1 MNKKKWQRSPGIKG
15 LFLVLQYILLGG
27 AIFAGLFF
35 LTLEFHGVRLG
46 DSGGDYL
53 DSSMFSSDF
62 YNATWNVAHAISTVA
77 PYADAGLTAAV
88 NDTDSDRVVD
98 LDEVVNNQEVSFTNT
113 SGLAYS
119 LEDLR
124 NWAKEQDYDYDSAN
138 GEPIVICHYAK
149 DASDNAQGLPY
160 HYYYVDDFLKLIDSG
175 ELAFAVN
182 AEAYFPSSDD
192 WDTYQESSYEES
204 SNEMAQSIIEE
215 VTDDLRYG
223 SLTEPFSEVRVNSKD
238 GAALYDYFYS
248 YEGYEPKEHFTP
260 VGADSILDVVNSN
273 ERWNGHLQDAFNG
286 LYDILSQI
294 NNYNEQMDV
303 LNGYAQGQSNM
314 SYLYIN
320 EDYGQVLT
328 NDAEL
333 TKELNYDNNKS
344 ITLSDSAN
352 FSAANNTQTPESVNS
367 NTAANTTAAIG
378 DSTTTNTRTSS
389 VSSTN
394 SNSNA
399 ADTTINYYQKL
410 NDILAARDGFSY
422 VLLQAAPDSFS
433 TNLSGLDKHY
443 ALPGNHI
450 TSTHWKERMRQV
462 LPEVSDNFIF
472 VTYVNQ
478 ELPVSDS
485 FTDGKTFFDA
495 YSRYQ
500 RPVFL
505 AFLLCFLLLIVSLVW
520 LTAVA
525 GRKSTDEEIHLCF
538 FDRWP
543 TELSAGLVVFAWLL
557 VVALF
562 LQGSTILNLADYQI
576 ARLQAAAAQGS
587 LLNAYQ
593 LLVLI
598 IIGFYTLFWFQIGYL
613 SLVRR
618 IKAKQLWKNS
628 LLRRLLI
635 LIVKVIRYIKRKFH
649 ARADFYSRNT
659 AARLKVTF
667 AFLGYMFFKYLILGS
682 TKIFFSL
689 SCLADLLLL
698 IYGITKA
705 YHREQIT
712 KGLKEISGGNLQYK
726 IPLDR
731 LSGDDKRIAEY
742 INNIGSGLDAA
753 VENSVKNERMKTELI
768 TNVSHDLKT
777 PLTSIISYIDLLKR
791 ENFTD
796 PKVLEYLDILETKA
810 ARLKVLTEDVVEAS
824 KASTGNLTLNM
835 TNLDFVEMLH
845 QVIGEFEERFEERQ
859 LTMMVHFPDEPS
871 MIRADGQRLWRV
883 LENVFGNVTKYAME
897 NTRVYAEVRNA
908 NSQVIFTLKNI
919 SAQPL
924 NFAAEELTE
933 RFVRGDVSRNTEG
946 SGLGLSIAKSLTKL
960 QGGQFQLYLDGDLFK
975 VTITFKAQAKIT
987 EQSEPTLPEQ
997 PKPEER

>member
-1 MNKKKWQRSPGIKG
+1 MMNKKKWQRSPGIKG
-15 LFLVLQYILLGG
+15 LLLVLQYILLGG
-27 AIFAGLFF
+27 AIFVGLFF

-53 DSSMFSSDF
+53 DSSMFVSNF
-62 YNATWNVAHAISTVA
+62 YSATWNVAHAISTVA
-77 PYADAGLTAAV
+77 PYGDAGLTTAG
-88 NDTDSDRVVD
+88 NDTDRTADNSDSSTSSTRKVSSEDTHVVD
-98 LDEVVNNQEVSFTNT
+98 LDEVVNDQEISFTNT

-119 LEDLR
+119 LEELR

-138 GEPIVICHYAK
+138 GDPIVICHYAK
-149 DASDNAQGLPY
+149 DASDNALGLTY

-182 AEAYFPSSDD
+182 MESYMPQSDD

-204 SNEMAQSIIEE
+204 SNEIAQAIIDE
-215 VTDDLRYG
+215 VKDDLQYG
-223 SLTEPFSEVRVNSKD
+223 SLTEPFSEIRVNSKD
-238 GAALYDYFYS
+238 GSTLYDYFYS

-260 VGADSILDVVNSN
+260 VGADSILDVVNEN

-286 LYDILSQI
+286 LYDILSSI
-294 NNYNEQMDV
+294 DNYNEQMDV

-314 SYLYIN
+314 SYLYVN
-320 EDYGQVLT
+320 EDNGQVLT
-328 NDAEL
+328 NDSDLE
-333 TKELNYDNNKS
+333 KELNYEKDKNV
-344 ITLSDSAN
+344 TFSDSADASAN
-352 FSAANNTQTPESVNS
+352 TATDFSMVGSRNS
-367 NTAANTTAAIG
+367 NTGSASGAGT
-378 DSTTTNTRTSS
+378 
-389 VSSTN
+389 
-394 SNSNA
+394 
-399 ADTTINYYQKL
+399 NYYQKL
-410 NDILAARDGFSY
+410 CDILDGMDRFSY

-433 TNLSGLDKHY
+433 TNLSGLDRHY

-450 TSTHWKERMRQV
+450 TSTHWKEIMRQV

-520 LTAVA
+520 LTAVS

-557 VVALF
+557 VIALF

-576 ARLQAAAAQGS
+576 ARLQAADAQGS

-628 LLRRLLI
+628 LLRRLLL

-649 ARADFYSRNT
+649 ALADFYSRNT
-659 AARLKVTF
+659 VSRLKVTF
-667 AFLGYMFFKYLILGS
+667 AFFGYMLIKYFIFGS
-682 TKIFFSL
+682 TKFFFFL

-791 ENFTD
+791 ENFSD
-796 PKVLEYLDILETKA
+796 SKVLEYLDILETKA

-897 NTRVYAEVRNA
+897 STRVYAEVKNA
-908 NSQVIFTLKNI
+908 RGQVIFTLKNI

-946 SGLGLSIAKSLTKL
+946 SGLGLSIAKSLTEL
-960 QGGQFQLYLDGDLFK
+960 QGGKFQLYLDGDLFK
-975 VTITFKAQAKIT
+975 VTITFQAQAEIA
-987 EQSEPTLPEQ
+987 EQPEPALPEQ